1 LLKLNKT
8 TMAYIETRMY
18 TETEQI
24 AIVQPNETDNGVV
37 LITKELDEDESSRL
51 YLSFDEAEAL
61 ITMLQQNISRLKK

>member
-1 LLKLNKT
+1 
-8 TMAYIETRMY
+8 MAYIETRMY